1 MTRQRTFLWPAV
13 AVVVA
18 LSALSHMAGRADEID
33 PEPPSPW
40 PRTKDSDRERSA
52 NNLKQIGLAFHAF
65 HDVNNAFPAAAI
77 TDKNGKALL
86 SWRVALLPF
95 LEEDNLYQQF
105 KLDEPWD
112 SKHNKKL
119 LEKIPKVFAPPIQ
132 GKPAKPYTTYYQV
145 FTGPDAPFNPKAVRV
160 GAPLMLGPRMA
171 NFTDGLTNTALVVE
185 VGEAVPWTKPDDIKY
200 DARKPRLKLGGLFK
214 EGFHVLHG
222 DGAVRLLGRKWDA
235 GALRALI
242 TPSGGE
248 ILDLSKLPGPE
259 KK

>member
-1 MTRQRTFLWPAV
+1 MTMQRASLWFVLAGLL
-13 AVVVA
+13 A
-18 LSALSHMAGRADEID
+18 LPLAMSRAEDEVEPDPLS
-33 PEPPSPW
+33 PF
-40 PRTKDSDRERSA
+40 PRTKAADRARSA
-52 NNLKQIGLAFHAF
+52 RNLKEIGLAFHAF
-65 HDVNNAFPAAAI
+65 HDVNNAFPAAI

-95 LEEDNLYQQF
+95 LDEQKLYRQF

-119 LEKIPKVFAPPIQ
+119 LEKIPKVFAPTIQ

-185 VGEAVPWTKPDDIKY
+185 AGEAVPWTKPDDIKY

-214 EGFHVLHG
+214 EGFHVVRF
-222 DGAVRLLGRKWDA
+222 DGSVVLIGRHAPADA
-235 GALRALI
+235 IRAMI
-242 TPSGGE
+242 TPDGDEE
-248 ILDLSKLPGPE
+248 IDWNKLSVKPA
-259 KK
+259 KR